1 MKSVKVTGIRHVELF
16 ELPTPEVNPGQAL
29 VDMVYSGICG
39 SDMHFYQG
47 HHPSIKPP
55 TNFIQGHES
64 VGIIREINGADSKF
78 KVGDKVAINP
88 LVGCGECFNCQD
100 NQPNICRVSRKVMG
114 FRLDGTM
121 CESFSVGLEQ
131 LILLDNSIDMKLA
144 AMIEP
149 FAVGYHAVSL
159 VHYRDLVN
167 TPVIVTGGGTIG
179 VMTALVLKY
188 IHHASPFII
197 EKDPQRIALLQRMGF
212 DMFSSIDEIDAL
224 NLRQRPIAF
233 ECTGYYPVLENLVA
247 ANRKPEQI
255 VIIGQYAA
263 GSTIG
268 LHEIMSSEI
277 TITSS
282 HMYNSDD
289 LEKSAAAIMQTEVAN
304 ELQKI
309 VYSKVYALEDAAEAF
324 NQATSGKLDGK
335 LKVLIGNSAQ

>member
-1 MKSVKVTGIRHVELF
+1 MKSVKVTGIRQVELF
-16 ELPTPEVNPGQAL
+16 DLPNPETKPGQAL
-29 VDMVYSGICG
+29 VDVAYSGICG

-47 HHPSIKPP
+47 HHPSLKPP
-55 TNFIQGHES
+55 TNFIEGHES
-64 VGIIREINGADSKF
+64 VGIIREINGAGGKF
-78 KVGDKVAINP
+78 KAGDKVAINP

-121 CESFSVGLEQ
+121 CESLAVGLEQ
-131 LILLDNSIDMKLA
+131 LILLDDNIDMKLA

-167 TPVIVTGGGTIG
+167 TPVVVTGGGTIG
-179 VMTALVLKY
+179 VMTALVLKH
-188 IHHASPFII
+188 IHQASPLIV
-197 EKDPQRIALLQRMGF
+197 EKDPQRIVLLQSMGF
-212 DMFSSIDEIDAL
+212 DVFSSINEIDAL

-247 ANRKPEQI
+247 AKRKPEQI
-255 VIIGQYAA
+255 VIIGQYTA

-289 LEKSAAAIMQTEVAN
+289 LESSAAAIMRAEIADA
-304 ELQKI
+304 LQKI
-309 VYSKVYALEDAAEAF
+309 VYPRVYALGDAAEAF
-324 NQATSGKLDGK
+324 VQATSGKLDGK
-335 LKVLIGNSAQ
+335 LKVLIGSED

>member
-1 MKSVKVTGIRHVELF
+1 MKSVKITAIKEIEIF
-16 ELPTPEVNPGQAL
+16 DLPAPVAGPGQAL
-29 VDMVYSGICG
+29 VDIAYSGICG
-39 SDMHFYQG
+39 SDMHFYLG
-47 HHPSIKPP
+47 HHPSLKPP

-64 VGIIREINGADSKF
+64 VGIIREINGSSPKF

-88 LVGCGECFNCQD
+88 LVGCGECFNCLD

-121 CESFSVGLEQ
+121 CESLAVGTEQ
-131 LILLDNSIDMKLA
+131 LIKLDARIDMKLA

-179 VMTALVLKY
+179 VMTALVLKH
-188 IHHASPFII
+188 IHHANPLVV
-197 EKDPQRIALLQRMGF
+197 EKDAKRIELLQRLGF
-212 DMFSSIDEIDAL
+212 TVYASIEEVDAV
-224 NLRQRPIAF
+224 NLRKRPVAF
-233 ECTGYYPVLENLVA
+233 ECTGYYPVLQALVA
-247 ANRKPEQI
+247 ANRKPEHI
-255 VIIGQYAA
+255 VIIGQYTS

-289 LEKSAAAIMQTEVAN
+289 LEKSATAIRQKEIADA
-304 ELQKI
+304 LQQI
-309 VYSKVYALEDAAEAF
+309 VYPKVYDLAEAADAF
-324 NQATSGKLDGK
+324 QKATSGSLDGK
-335 LKVLIGNSAQ
+335 LKVLLGSHA